1 MSSFAVSC
9 CTYSPEASFASATL
23 ASSPTG
29 DGQLFCPS
37 AFNYSAP
44 YHNRRYNQQHPPPS
58 KPVLLLAVPNAAGQ
72 WSSSRS
78 SLPLRSC
85 SVLRLRSSVPHE
97 THFQNPQ
104 ISIPP
109 SARSALVRLAAEK
122 RSYPYPRIS
131 SNCHHL
137 LLPSPVSNPY
147 CSSPTKHT
155 GPSPTS
161 CHPSTPLKTHSHI
174 A

>member
-23 ASSPTG
+23 AFSPTG
-29 DGQLFCPS
+29 DGLLFYPS

-44 YHNRRYNQQHPPPS
+44 YHNRRYNQPHPPPR
-58 KPVLLLAVPNAAGQ
+58 KPVLLVAVPNAAGQ

-78 SLPLRSC
+78 SPPLRSC

-97 THFQNPQ
+97 TNFQNPR
-104 ISIPP
+104 ISIHP
-109 SARSALVRLAAEK
+109 SARSALVRLATEK
-122 RSYPYPRIS
+122 KILSLPQNLFPPRSS
-131 SNCHHL
+131 STSITRL
-137 LLPSPVSNPY
+137 QPY

-161 CHPSTPLKTHSHI
+161 CHPSTPLKTHSHR